1 MTTWRGLVGVLLLGA
16 AVLPALAQEP
26 AKKAS
31 GQQELAA
38 WRGKIDSVD
47 TEIVALLNRRAEY
60 VLKLAPLKREIG
72 VGVQDSGREA
82 LVLQHLR
89 EANQGPL
96 SDEALEEVYRAI
108 MATMRELQSPPGSG
122 KR

>member
-1 MTTWRGLVGVLLLGA
+1 MTWRRLLFVALLVA
-16 AVLPALAQEP
+16 AAPAWAQRSAAEDELAQ
-26 AKKAS
+26 
-31 GQQELAA
+31 

-47 TEIVALLNRRAEY
+47 RELVALLNRRAEY

-72 VGVQDSGREA
+72 VSVQDSGREA
-82 LVLQHLR
+82 LVLRHLR

-96 SDEALEEVYRAI
+96 PDEALEEVYRAI
-108 MATMRELQSPPGSG
+108 MAAMRELQSAPGAG